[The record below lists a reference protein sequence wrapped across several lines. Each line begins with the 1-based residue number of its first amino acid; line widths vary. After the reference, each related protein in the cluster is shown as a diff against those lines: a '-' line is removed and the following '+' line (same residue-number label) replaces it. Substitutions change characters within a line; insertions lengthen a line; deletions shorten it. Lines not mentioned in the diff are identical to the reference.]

1 MNCLPAAASAPAA
14 LLSARRLTRLFI
26 ALVALAGGVSVL
38 TAQQVRVRSTTTG
51 QFIQLRSLL
60 VDSTGAYSAGAVNE
74 AVPLSEDVELSAW
87 GLGIQGLRAYGLFR
101 VRGSIGSELIW
112 PRYDDHFDALAAY
125 LELERTQWRFRL
137 GRQQRSS
144 GLGLYGFDGGAVTWR
159 PKPNVR
165 FETYGGRGLARG
177 YNDPINS
184 SAILSEDPFI
194 PDKGTLLFGVS
205 GWAAPTSRSFVS
217 ATYQREILN
226 DFSGVVSE
234 RMAFDG
240 QTTIAR
246 RWTLAASTDVDIG
259 AAVLGKARLAATA
272 WLPHSSSLAVSV
284 FRYRPTFDLTTIWGA
299 FAPQAH
305 KGTSVAATLPPLGE
319 VTFTAGWTLRVYEK
333 VTETTPFLV
342 DVGTTTNT
350 VSLGGTW
357 AHRALAVTGNYRFI
371 TGYGGEESAGD
382 LRAAL
387 DHGDRW
393 QIGLNGTAFQ
403 NTEYF
408 RVARGTVLGFGADA
422 RANVTSRLS
431 VSGRLMQY
439 VHTGTTGMDSP
450 NWNQTRALFQV
461 DWVMGANADRVAG
474 YR

>member
-1 MNCLPAAASAPAA
+1 MKRLGATLLALAAATGP
-14 LLSARRLTRLFI
+14 
-26 ALVALAGGVSVL
+26 LA
-38 TAQQVRVRSTTTG
+38 AQQVRVRSTTTG
-51 QFIQLRSLL
+51 QFIQLRSLVL
-60 VDSTGAYSAGAVNE
+60 DTASGAYSAGAVNE
-74 AVPLSEDVELSAW
+74 AVPLSEDIELSSW
-87 GLGIQGLRAYGLFR
+87 GFGVQGLRAYGLFR
-101 VRGSIGSELIW
+101 LRGSVGSSLIW
-112 PRYDDHFDALAAY
+112 PRYDDHFDAMAAY
-125 LELERTQWRFRL
+125 LELERTEWRFRL
-137 GRQQRSS
+137 GRQQRAS
-144 GLGLYGFDGGAVTWR
+144 GLGIYGFDGGAVTWR

-184 SAILSEDPFI
+184 SAILNEDPFI

-205 GWAAPTSRSFVS
+205 GWAAPNARSFVS
-217 ATYQREILN
+217 AIYQREILN
-226 DFSGVVSE
+226 DFSGIVSE

-240 QTTIAR
+240 QTTLNR

-259 AAVLGKARLAATA
+259 AAVWGKVRFSATA
-272 WLPHSSSLAVSV
+272 WLPHSSSLAASV

-305 KGTSVAATLPPLGE
+305 HGLSVAATLPPFGA
-319 VTFTAGWTLRVYEK
+319 VSVNAGWTLRTYDK
-333 VTETTPFLV
+333 ITDTTPFLV

-350 VSLGGTW
+350 LSLGGTW
-357 AHRALAVTGNYRFI
+357 THQAVTVTGNYRFI

-382 LRAAL
+382 VRVAV
-387 DHGDRW
+387 DHGNRW
-393 QIGLNGTAFQ
+393 LFGFNGTAFQ

-408 RVARGTVLGFGADA
+408 RIARGTVIGIGADA
-422 RANVTSRLS
+422 RATVNSRLS

-439 VHTGTTGMDSP
+439 IHAGTTGMDSP